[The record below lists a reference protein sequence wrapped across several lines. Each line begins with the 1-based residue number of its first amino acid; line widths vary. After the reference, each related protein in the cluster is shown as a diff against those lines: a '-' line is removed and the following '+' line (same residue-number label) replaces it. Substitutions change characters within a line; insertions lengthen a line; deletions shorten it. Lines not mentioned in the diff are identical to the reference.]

1 MDIMLGLWC
10 AFLFFVSG
18 FVIGRIRWGREKTR
32 AYGPG
37 EGQGA
42 AAEEMRREYGSAAG
56 YENAGEGGREG
67 SSRERSNRER
77 SNREWDSLDGEMG
90 ARKEADSR
98 KRMWHSGRAARKR
111 PVPGEKRIPLGWAIA
126 SPITG
131 QVKFLHEG
139 TMRGALITPEQ
150 EMVYAPASGKI
161 TRLYPTGNAMRL
173 RTDSGIELL
182 IRAGVDTGE
191 LEGRYYRPRVVQNE
205 VVNKG
210 KPLLEFDVEGIRG
223 EGFDP
228 AVMVSVEEAADY
240 RDVTVCQA
248 ARVKVGDDLMWVRR

>member
-18 FVIGRIRWGREKTR
+18 FVVGRIRWGREKTR

-42 AAEEMRREYGSAAG
+42 AAEEMRREHGDAAG
-56 YENAGEGGREG
+56 YENTGEGGRE
-67 SSRERSNRER
+67 S
-77 SNREWDSLDGEMG
+77 
-90 ARKEADSR
+90 DSR
-98 KRMWHSGRAARKR
+98 KRMWHFGRAARNR

-126 SPITG
+126 SHITG

-139 TMRGALITPEQ
+139 TMRGALIAPEQ
-150 EMVYAPASGKI
+150 EIVYAPASGKI

-173 RTDSGIELL
+173 RTDCGIELL

-191 LEGRYYRPRVVQNE
+191 LESRYYRPRVVQNE

-248 ARVKVGDDLMWVRR
+248 LRVKVGDDLMWVRR